1 MKVNINNQDINN
13 ALMDQQKQMKN
24 MGPVAPKATLQ
35 QSIAQNNRKVIGASS
50 IRTLIKS
57 AATRDNK

>member
-1 MKVNINNQDINN
+1 
-13 ALMDQQKQMKN
+13 